1 MTENLIINGV
11 DHAKF
16 DLEWAKR
23 GGVLMMTTGNVLAL
37 MKVVEGN
44 YFLIA
49 DFFKDDDIGWRKNS
63 PPSHYLHGGE
73 DLRMAIPAECEAA
86 GIEYIKRPVS
96 DEELAEL
103 RKDRDRLDWIFN
115 NSKPI
120 IAEKNDFDCNMCTA
134 ELWFSSDGCSGTMLE
149 NRDELD
155 NAMKEVIK

>member
-1 MTENLIINGV
+1 MTDQNLIIDGV

-44 YFLIA
+44 YFIIA

-73 DLRMAIPAECEAA
+73 DLRMATPAECKAA
-86 GIEYIKRPVS
+86 GIEYIEYHGWRPIES
-96 DEELAEL
+96 APKNGYFIA
-103 RKDRDRLDWIFN
+103 KDANGVIFK
-115 NSKPI
+115 SRRI
-120 IAEKNDFDCNMCTA
+120 RNDFEFFDA
-134 ELWFSSDGCSGTMLE
+134 ISGITIFANPTHWMPLPQSPK
-149 NRDELD
+149 DE
-155 NAMKEVIK
+155 

>member
-1 MTENLIINGV
+1 MRSEQIQL
-11 DHAKF
+11 AKALGIAPE
-16 DLEWAKR
+16 DLEDVDLLWHAIGQIQMLNAK
-23 GGVLMMTTGNVLAL
+23 
-37 MKVVEGN
+37 
-44 YFLIA
+44 
-49 DFFKDDDIGWRKNS
+49 
-63 PPSHYLHGGE
+63 
-73 DLRMAIPAECEAA
+73 
-86 GIEYIKRPVS
+86 
-96 DEELAEL
+96 LAEL

>member
-1 MTENLIINGV
+1 MTENLIIDGV

-23 GGVLMMTTGNVLAL
+23 GGALMMTTGNVLAL

-44 YFLIA
+44 YFIIA

-86 GIEYIKRPVS
+86 GIGYIEYHGWRPIES
-96 DEELAEL
+96 APKNGYFIA
-103 RKDRDRLDWIFN
+103 KDANGVIFK
-115 NSKPI
+115 SRRI
-120 IAEKNDFDCNMCTA
+120 RNDFEFFDVI
-134 ELWFSSDGCSGTMLE
+134 SGITIFANPTHWMPLPQPQK
-149 NRDELD
+149 DE
-155 NAMKEVIK
+155 